1 LEAAVESSDEQE
13 QFALS
18 IELDEDV
25 VGARQQGRELARTLG
40 FSGSQS
46 LLVVTAISELARNI
60 IRHAGAG
67 EILLAAIQNGHR
79 QGLRI
84 TALDRGP
91 GIANV
96 NEVLSRPGTTQDGC
110 CFGLS
115 GLKEIVDDFEIASR
129 PGGGTRVVTT
139 IWA

>member
-1 LEAAVESSDEQE
+1 ASVESGTSRIRTARELRQSTIDMQTARTNPGLEAAVESDEQE

-84 TALDRGP
+84 TALD
-91 GIANV
+91 
-96 NEVLSRPGTTQDGC
+96 
-110 CFGLS
+110 
-115 GLKEIVDDFEIASR
+115 
-129 PGGGTRVVTT
+129 
-139 IWA
+139 